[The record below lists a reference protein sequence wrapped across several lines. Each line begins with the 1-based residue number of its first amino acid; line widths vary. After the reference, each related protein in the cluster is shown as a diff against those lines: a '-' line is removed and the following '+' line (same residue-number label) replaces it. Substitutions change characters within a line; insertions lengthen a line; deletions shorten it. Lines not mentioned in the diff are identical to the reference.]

1 MTTWGLE
8 AKNWGLNA
16 PLCHT
21 DFILACQATFLILSV
36 IILQT
41 IYSSKLFFSTRYPVR
56 DPILSDPDFVDVLPF
71 QSINEDH
78 ENEDLRPPTKTKSH
92 HENEDTL
99 LKQVQ
104 KRLVLLLWTKI
115 MFMRHTTKTK
125 ILTEILNSEFGTSV
139 VYYGI
144 FQKKSPMEPSMELL

>member
-1 MTTWGLE
+1 MLSFY
-8 AKNWGLNA
+8 KR
-16 PLCHT
+16 
-21 DFILACQATFLILSV
+21 FIHQSF
-36 IILQT
+36 
-41 IYSSKLFFSTRYPVR
+41 FFSTRYPVR

-71 QSINEDH
+71 QSITTSFSNARSHENEDH
-78 ENEDLRPPTKTKSH
+78 ENEDLITKTKTPVRKRRPPMKTKSQ

-115 MFMRHTTKTK
+115 MFMRHTSKTK

-144 FQKKSPMEPSMELL
+144 FRKESPMEPSMELL

>member
-1 MTTWGLE
+1 M
-8 AKNWGLNA
+8 
-16 PLCHT
+16 
-21 DFILACQATFLILSV
+21 
-36 IILQT
+36 
-41 IYSSKLFFSTRYPVR
+41 
-56 DPILSDPDFVDVLPF
+56 
-71 QSINEDH
+71 
-78 ENEDLRPPTKTKSH
+78 KTKSH

-144 FQKKSPMEPSMELL
+144 FQKKSPMEPSMELLYS